1 MKFEKKY
8 FVVGLLFFLSFFM
21 SNLMI
26 TIALLGFVVSLTV
39 TILIFVYYWMKAIIN
54 FVVKG
59 EKPSFFD
66 RFD

>member
-8 FVVGLLFFLSFFM
+8 FIVGLLFFFSFFM

-26 TIALLGFVVSLTV
+26 TIALLGLVVSLTV
-39 TILIFVYYWMKAIIN
+39 TIFILVFYWMRAIVN

-66 RFD
+66 RFE